1 MSDTRNLRA
10 GVIGVG
16 WAGEQHLIGYAA
28 AGNVDIVALAGME
41 ADRLESLGNAYG
53 ADLRYA
59 DWEQMIDEADIDVVS
74 ICTPTALHAPM
85 AIAALNAGIHV
96 LSEKP
101 MAENAV
107 TAQKMVDAAI
117 ANDKVLD
124 VLFNHRRGGQVK
136 ALKKIV
142 DSGLLGKIYYAKAGW
157 LRRSGIPG
165 LGSWFTK
172 MKTAGGGPMMDIGV
186 HMLDM
191 AMHLLDEPSV
201 STVSATTYAEFGPR
215 GIGGATGLGSQKSG
229 VGDSIEFEVEDL
241 STAFMRLDTGGTL
254 LLESSWASW
263 IPHDLIYINLY
274 GSDGGATL
282 ELGGS
287 PATYTKLDV
296 WTEVSGFPAE
306 IQPDIPPSGGHSEAL
321 LDFLA
326 KVRSDNHEAHRG
338 HEGLARSLVVD
349 ACYASAAKQREVTL

>member
-1 MSDTRNLRA
+1 
-10 GVIGVG
+10 
-16 WAGEQHLIGYAA
+16 
-28 AGNVDIVALAGME
+28 
-41 ADRLESLGNAYG
+41 
-53 ADLRYA
+53 
-59 DWEQMIDEADIDVVS
+59 
-74 ICTPTALHAPM
+74 
-85 AIAALNAGIHV
+85 
-96 LSEKP
+96 
-101 MAENAV
+101 
-107 TAQKMVDAAI
+107 
-117 ANDKVLD
+117 
-124 VLFNHRRGGQVK
+124 
-136 ALKKIV
+136 
-142 DSGLLGKIYYAKAGW
+142 
-157 LRRSGIPG
+157 
-165 LGSWFTK
+165 
-172 MKTAGGGPMMDIGV
+172 MMDIGV

-229 VGDSIEFEVEDL
+229 VGDSVEFEVEDL
-241 STAFMRLDTGGTL
+241 STAFMRLDSGGTL

-306 IQPDIPPSGGHSEAL
+306 IQPDIPPSGGHSEAV
-321 LDFLA
+321 LDFLD